1 MSKTALLSVW
11 DKRRLVPWANKLQ
24 KAGWQLIASGGTS
37 RTLQE
42 AGLDVTPIQV
52 ITGEPELFQG
62 RVKTLHPAIH
72 AGILAPDDEQA
83 RSHLRNKGWPR
94 IDLIAVNL
102 YPFQEVIQ
110 DPSSTRNQA
119 IEHIDIGGSALL
131 RAAAKNYQ
139 RVSVLCDPDDY
150 PEDLSRLDDLGFREK
165 MAGKTFAVTAAYDSA
180 VSRYFQGKDHIPTPR
195 TLVLYPGLTL
205 RYGENPHQQASFY
218 PDHPEGTPL
227 AGLLLAGK
235 ALSYNNLLDLECA
248 WRAVQR
254 FQHPAVAVVKH
265 ASPCGIAEAASAAR
279 ALSLAVTTDPVSAFG
294 SVIASSRPVN
304 DKFVTALED
313 LFVECL
319 AAPEFSDR
327 ARSLLSERANIR
339 LLQIPSGVLP
349 PEEYRSIPGGF
360 LAQTVDRGDP
370 GRSSDWQV
378 VTERSPSGRD
388 LESLRFAWKAVMDVK
403 SNAVLLAD
411 AQGEDHFTVG
421 IGGGQPNRVN
431 CVHLAGKRA
440 GARAEGSVLASDA
453 FFPFPDGIQLAGSLG
468 VTAVVQ
474 PGGSIRDQEVI
485 QEANRQKIAMVFTGT
500 RHFRH

>member
-1 MSKTALLSVW
+1 MKRTALLSVW
-11 DKRRLVPWANKLQ
+11 DKTGLLSLAAKLLE
-24 KAGWQLIASGGTS
+24 ADWELLATGGTARHLRDS
-37 RTLQE
+37 GLQ
-42 AGLDVTPIQV
+42 VTRVEQ

-62 RVKTLHPAIH
+62 RVKTLHPAVH
-72 AGILAPDDEQA
+72 AGILAPDNEQA
-83 RSHLRNKGWPR
+83 RSQLRNKGWPR
-94 IDLIAVNL
+94 IDLVAVNL

-110 DPSSTRNQA
+110 DLTSTRDQA

-150 PEDLSRLDDLGFREK
+150 PEDLSRIDDLVFREK

-180 VSRYFQGKDHIPTPR
+180 VCRYFQGKDHIPNPR

-218 PDHPEGTPL
+218 PDHPGGTPL
-227 AGLLLAGK
+227 GGLLLAGK

-265 ASPCGIAEAASAAR
+265 ASPCGIAEAASASQ
-279 ALSLAVTTDPVSAFG
+279 ALSLAAATDPVSAFG

-304 DKFVTALED
+304 AEFVTALEN

-327 ARSLLSERANIR
+327 ARSLLNERANVR
-339 LLQIPSGVLP
+339 LLQIPAGVLP
-349 PEEYRSIPGGF
+349 PEEYRSLPGGF
-360 LAQTVDRGDP
+360 LAQTMDPGDP

-378 VTERSPSGRD
+378 VTERSPSGRE

-403 SNAVLLAD
+403 SNAVLLAN
-411 AQGEDHFTVG
+411 ARGEDHFTVG

-431 CVHLAGKRA
+431 CVRLAGERA

-453 FFPFPDGIQLAGSLG
+453 FFPFPDGIQLAGRLG
-468 VTAVVQ
+468 ATAVVQ

-485 QEANRQKIAMVFTGT
+485 QEANRLGMVMVFTGT